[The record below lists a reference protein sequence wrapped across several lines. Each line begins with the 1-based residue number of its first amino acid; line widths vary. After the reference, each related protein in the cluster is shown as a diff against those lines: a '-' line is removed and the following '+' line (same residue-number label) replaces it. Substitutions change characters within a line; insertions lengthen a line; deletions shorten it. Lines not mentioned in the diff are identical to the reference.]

1 MWAVVVGVMKVAESM
16 VVVGTTLGVEV
27 RIWAGMA
34 AGDVVVVVRA
44 KVKVLWVVALKV
56 MVRGVAMA
64 TWAVVVV
71 VIYLVVVVVVT
82 AWTLA
87 VVMIMTAVLIAM
99 VTCQMSRA
107 AVAAE
112 QQCHC

>member
-44 KVKVLWVVALKV
+44 KVKVLWV
-56 MVRGVAMA
+56 VAMA